1 MLRVT
6 TLFAGTAATTAAY
19 YTAYLTQA
27 EGELP
32 GKWMGRQAAGFGL
45 TGDVATD
52 QLEALLLGR
61 DPIDGTP
68 LGKVFADR
76 TKADGTVVRAVA
88 GFDATL
94 SAPKSLSAWWALTG
108 DDRLAECH
116 DVAVAAVVHQLE
128 RFGATTRIRHSGGRL
143 HPDTQ
148 GLTIAAFR
156 QSTSRADDPQLHTHL
171 VISSKVQTDD
181 GRWLALDA
189 RMLKGHQ
196 RAFGGLYQSVL
207 RAELTHRFGV
217 RFGDIVKGQ
226 AEVAGVPEALTD
238 RFSKRTAEVDRAVV
252 DKLAVFWERE
262 GRDPTSVE
270 RAAITR
276 EAAADT
282 RRHKTGGGVPDLRTR
297 WRTEAKELGLS
308 AASLTAS
315 IDSAAREVEPRSR
328 TTAQEIIERLSTEQ
342 SAWHR
347 IDVLRAVTDTVRPV
361 AGQSGERWSAAL
373 DRAVNAVMSQCIN
386 LDPAREPSTRQR
398 PSDERSI
405 WIEPVARHMTSEAV
419 LRQEE
424 YILSFAADAQLADPA
439 PSGTVR
445 TVNLDDLQ
453 ADAAASVA
461 GHDRLVLV
469 VGPAGTGKTTMLR
482 AAVTDLE
489 RENRPAFGL
498 APTAKAAEVLRRG
511 TGLESDTVA
520 KLIHEWTRTD
530 RSPEAAYRLPI
541 GSTVVVDEAGM
552 LNTFDLYTLTHLA
565 ERNGWRLA
573 LVGDPRQ
580 LSAVGRGGMFDEL
593 CATGRVVELQRV
605 HRFADPWEASASLGL
620 RRGDP
625 RALDSYEGH
634 GRIVAGPLAEHIA
647 TIADRWLDEHD
658 NGKTLAITTTT
669 NTHVDQINNAIQSRR
684 VDRGDLQSD
693 VSAEIAEGAWV
704 YVGDIVAT
712 RLNDR
717 RLRTETN
724 EPVRN
729 RDLWT
734 ATDIDNDG
742 SLTVTKLHGHGTAT
756 LPPGYVIDH
765 VRLGYAATEY
775 GHQSIT
781 TDASISLAT
790 GVTTCRGL
798 YVAMSRGRHDN
809 TVHVVTDTHNPA
821 EARDTLERVLA
832 NDRADLP
839 AVSQRRQLATQDHAP
854 VPSRPRLTPRC
865 TVPPSFN
872 DLLREAVAEVGDVE
886 RLIKEVPTRRVELV
900 AALERAEN
908 AATAAS
914 RRHAPFAAARSE
926 AGSELSEARQTRY
939 QANINV
945 GGSNA
950 LTRRRARR
958 RLDEAEQGV
967 DAALAKVDR
976 VNEAARPTAN
986 ALAAAEQAVRKSND
1000 AIRQLDYA
1008 ERYGHPDRLDK
1019 ATRTIETL
1027 HTWHDWATGREVAV
1041 DSALDLAEQLPNTVE
1056 QHGLEL
1062 LEPVESWL
1070 TDRGIEPPSAMRRIE
1085 ARQWGFGIEM

>member
-6 TLFAGTAATTAAY
+6 TLYAGTAATTAAY
-19 YTAYLTQA
+19 YTAYLTKA
-27 EGELP
+27 DGELP
-32 GKWMGRQAAGFGL
+32 GQWMGRQAATFGL
-45 TGDVATD
+45 TDTVSTE
-52 QLEALLLGR
+52 QLEALLSGR
-61 DPIDGTP
+61 DPIVGTP
-68 LGKVFADR
+68 LGNVLVDR

-94 SAPKSLSAWWALTG
+94 SAPKSLSTWWALTG

-116 DVAVAAVVHQLE
+116 DVAVAAVVQQLE

-217 RFGDIVKGQ
+217 PFGDIVNGQ
-226 AEVAGVPEALTD
+226 AEIAGVPDALID
-238 RFSKRTAEVDRAVV
+238 RFSKRTVEVDRAVV
-252 DKLAVFWERE
+252 DKLAVFWKRE

-282 RRHKTGGGVPDLRTR
+282 RRHKTGDGVPDLRTR
-297 WRTEAKELGLS
+297 WRNEAKELGVS
-308 AASLTAS
+308 AASLNTSIESAS
-315 IDSAAREVEPRSR
+315 RELEPRSR

-347 IDVLRAVTDTVRPV
+347 MDVLRAVTDTVRPV

-373 DRAVNAVMSQCIN
+373 DRAVDAVMGQCIN
-386 LDPAREPSTRQR
+386 LDPAREPGTQKRS
-398 PSDERSI
+398 SDERSI

-439 PSGTVR
+439 PSATVR

-482 AAVTDLE
+482 AAVADFE
-489 RENRPAFGL
+489 REDRPAFGL
-498 APTAKAAEVLRRG
+498 APTAKAAEVLRRE
-511 TGLESDTVA
+511 TGLASDTVA

-530 RSPEAAYRLPI
+530 RSPEATYRLPI

-552 LNTFDLYTLTHLA
+552 LNTFDLYTLTHFA
-565 ERNGWRLA
+565 ERNSWRLA

-605 HRFADPWEASASLGL
+605 HRFTEPWEAGASLGL

-625 RALDSYEGH
+625 RVLDSYDGH
-634 GRIVAGPLAEHIA
+634 GRIVAGPLAEHIGS
-647 TIADRWLDEHD
+647 IADRWLADCD
-658 NGKTLAITTTT
+658 DGRTLAITTTT
-669 NTHVDQINNAIQSRR
+669 NTHVDQINDAIQSLR
-684 VDRGDLQSD
+684 VVRGDLQPD
-693 VSAEIAEGAWV
+693 VSAEIADGASAL
-704 YVGDIVAT
+704 VGDIVAT

-724 EPVRN
+724 DPVRN

-734 ATDIDNDG
+734 VTGIDTSG
-742 SLTVTKLHGHGTAT
+742 SLTVTRLHGHGTVT
-756 LPPGYVIDH
+756 LPHDYVIDH

-781 TDASISLAT
+781 TDASITLAT
-790 GVTTCRGL
+790 GATTCRRL

-809 TVHVVTDTHNPA
+809 AVHVVTDTHEVA
-821 EARDTLERVLA
+821 GARDTLERILA
-832 NDRADLP
+832 NDRAYLP
-839 AVSQRRQLATQDHAP
+839 AVSQRRELAAQDHAP
-854 VPSRPRLTPRC
+854 KPPRPRLTPRC

-872 DLLREAVAEVGDVE
+872 DLLREAVADLGDTR
-886 RLIKEVPTRRVELV
+886 RLINEAPASRMELA
-900 AALERAEN
+900 AALDHAGCVV
-908 AATAAS
+908 ATAS
-914 RRHAPFAAARSE
+914 RGHAPFAAAVSK
-926 AGSELSEARQTRY
+926 AGEELSEARQARN
-939 QANINV
+939 QARIDL

-950 LTRRRARR
+950 LTRRGARR
-958 RLDEAEQGV
+958 RLDEADQGV
-967 DAALAKVDR
+967 DTALAKVDR
-976 VNEAARPTAN
+976 VKEAAKPPAN
-986 ALAAAEQAVRKSND
+986 ALAASEQAARRAHD
-1000 AIRQLDYA
+1000 AIRQHEYA
-1008 ERYGHPDRLDK
+1008 ERYGYPARIDN
-1019 ATRTIETL
+1019 ATRMVETL
-1027 HTWHDWATGREVAV
+1027 HTWHDWAIGRDVTPDQAIGLAAELSTMAEPCI
-1041 DSALDLAEQLPNTVE
+1041 AALAEPLD
-1056 QHGLEL
+1056 
-1062 LEPVESWL
+1062 SWL
-1070 TDRGIEPPSAMRRIE
+1070 GNRGIEPPLH
-1085 ARQWGFGIEM
+1085 ARGLEHPGRDFGISL

>member
-6 TLFAGTAATTAAY
+6 TLYAGTAAITAAY
-19 YTAYLTQA
+19 YTAYLTKA
-27 EGELP
+27 DGELP
-32 GKWMGRQAAGFGL
+32 GQWMGRQAAAFGL
-45 TGDVATD
+45 SDTVSTE

-68 LGKVFADR
+68 LGKVFTDR

-116 DVAVAAVVHQLE
+116 DVAVAAVVQQLE
-128 RFGATTRIRHSGGRL
+128 RFGATTRIRQSGGRL

-217 RFGDIVKGQ
+217 RFGDIVHGQ
-226 AEVAGVPEALTD
+226 AEIAGVPETLLD
-238 RFSKRTAEVDRAVV
+238 RFSKRTVEVDRAVV
-252 DKLAVFWERE
+252 DKLAVFWDRE

-282 RRHKTGGGVPDLRTR
+282 RRHKTGDGVPDLRTR
-297 WRTEAKELGLS
+297 WRTEAKELGVS
-308 AASLTAS
+308 AASLTTS
-315 IDSAAREVEPRSR
+315 IESALREVEPRNR

-347 IDVLRAVTDTVRPV
+347 MDVLRAVTDTVRPV

-373 DRAVNAVMSQCIN
+373 DRAVDTVMSQCIN
-386 LDPAREPSTRQR
+386 LDPAREPSTQQR

-424 YILSFAADAQLADPA
+424 YILRFAADAQLADPA
-439 PSGTVR
+439 PSATVR

-489 RENRPAFGL
+489 REDRPAFGL
-498 APTAKAAEVLRRG
+498 APTAKAAKVLRREA
-511 TGLESDTVA
+511 GLESDTVA

-605 HRFADPWEASASLGL
+605 HRFTEPWEASASLGL
-620 RRGDP
+620 RCGDP
-625 RALDSYEGH
+625 RALGSYEGH
-634 GRIVAGPLAEHIA
+634 GRVVAGPLAEHIGS
-647 TIADRWLDEHD
+647 IADRWLADFD
-658 NGKTLAITTTT
+658 DGRTLAITTTT
-669 NTHVDQINNAIQSRR
+669 NTNVDQINDAIQSRR
-684 VDRGDLQSD
+684 VDRGDLHPD
-693 VSAEIAEGAWV
+693 VSAEIADGASAL
-704 YVGDIVAT
+704 VGDIIAT
-712 RLNDR
+712 RRNER

-734 ATDIDNDG
+734 VTAIDNGG
-742 SLTVTKLHGHGTAT
+742 SLTVTKLHGHGTVT
-756 LPPGYVIDH
+756 LPHDYVIDH

-781 TDASISLAT
+781 TDASITLAT
-790 GVTTCRGL
+790 GATTCRGL

-809 TVHVVTDTHNPA
+809 TVHVVTDTHDVA
-821 EARDTLERVLA
+821 EARDTLERILA

-839 AVSQRRQLATQDHAP
+839 AVSQRRELAAQDYAP
-854 VPSRPRLTPRC
+854 APPRPRLTPRC
-865 TVPPSFN
+865 TVPGSFN
-872 DLLREAVAEVGDVE
+872 DLLRNAQEDAEAVRHLRSRTATRRHELDVALIDAERIAEV
-886 RLIKEVPTRRVELV
+886 RTR
-900 AALERAEN
+900 N
-908 AATAAS
+908 
-914 RRHAPFAAARSE
+914 HAPFAAALSASSE
-926 AGSELSEARQTRY
+926 TLDESRQARY
-939 QANINV
+939 QADRELREA
-945 GGSNA
+945 GR
-950 LTRRRARR
+950 LTRGGARR
-958 RLDEAEQGV
+958 RLQ
-967 DAALAKVDR
+967 DADDVVKVSLSN
-976 VNEAARPTAN
+976 VVHATEVARPTGS
-986 ALAAAEQAVRKSND
+986 ALQTVEQEVCRIKG

-1008 ERYGHPDRLDK
+1008 ERYGYPQQ
-1019 ATRTIETL
+1019 L
-1027 HTWHDWATGREVAV
+1027 HTLQRRVDALQTWHEWAIGQDVPTDQAIEVGTEL
-1041 DSALDLAEQLPNTVE
+1041 SATNDHRAAPLVE
-1056 QHGLEL
+1056 PL
-1062 LEPVESWL
+1062 ESWL
-1070 TDRGIEPPSAMRRIE
+1070 VEQGIEPPSRSRRMDRSID
-1085 ARQWGFGIEM
+1085 FGIEL